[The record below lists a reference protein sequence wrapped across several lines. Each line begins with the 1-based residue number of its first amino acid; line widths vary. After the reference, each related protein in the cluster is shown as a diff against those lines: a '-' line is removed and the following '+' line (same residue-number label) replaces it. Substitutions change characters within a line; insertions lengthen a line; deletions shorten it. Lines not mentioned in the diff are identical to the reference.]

1 MTEISRIGLD
11 TSKAVFTL
19 HAVDEAG
26 QPVLRVNL
34 RRAQLIPFF
43 RKRAPT
49 VVAMEACGGSHHWAR
64 KLTALGHT
72 VRLIPPQY
80 VKPYVKRGKN
90 DRNDA
95 EAICEAAGRPGM
107 RFVLAKTEDQ
117 QAQALVLKVRT
128 TLVEQRTQLINALRG
143 HAAEFGMIAA
153 KGTGKVAA
161 LLAAIE
167 AEATIPPIGKQM
179 LALLGQQIDHLDG
192 QIKQLEAQL
201 AAMHKANAISQ
212 LLATAPGIGPIIAL
226 SFALEIDPA
235 AFESGRHLAAWLGLT
250 PKEHSTGGKQ
260 RLGGISKAGHER
272 LRALLVNGATA
283 VIKAAER
290 PGSKLATDWLLRLLA
305 RRPKKVAA
313 VALANKM
320 ARMIWAMMTTGEA
333 YRRPAAAG
341 AARRPAVIS

>member
-1 MTEISRIGLD
+1 MNQISRIGLD

-34 RRAQLIPFF
+34 RRAGLIGFF
-43 RKRAPT
+43 RKLPRT
-49 VVAMEACGGSHHWAR
+49 VVALEACGGSHHWAR
-64 KLTALGHT
+64 KLTALGHE

-117 QAQALVLKVRT
+117 QAQAMVLKVRAA
-128 TLVEQRTQLINALRG
+128 LVEQRTQLINALRG
-143 HAAEFGMIAA
+143 HAAEFGVIAG
-153 KGTGKVAA
+153 KGTGKVTA

-167 AEATIPPIGKQM
+167 AEATIPPIGKEM
-179 LALLGQQIDHLDG
+179 LALLGEQIEHLDG
-192 QIKQLEAQL
+192 RIQALEAKVN
-201 AAMHKANAISQ
+201 AMHKANAISQ
-212 LLATAPGIGPIIAL
+212 LLATAPGIGPVIGL
-226 SFALEIDPA
+226 SFAVEVDPA
-235 AFESGRHLAAWLGLT
+235 AFASGRHLAAWLGLT
-250 PKEHSTGGKQ
+250 PKEHSTGGRQ
-260 RLGGISKAGHER
+260 RMGGISRAGHER

-283 VIKAAER
+283 VIRAAER
-290 PGSKLATDWLLRLLA
+290 PGSQLATPWLLGLLA
-305 RRPKKVAA
+305 RKPKKVAA

-333 YRRPAAAG
+333 YRRPVAAG
-341 AARRPAVIS
+341 AACRPAVIS